1 MALLCNDIQK
11 TLIVKGLT
19 NHALLL
25 KLLCIIN
32 YLGRLISTSNVNE
45 EKMFSFFLVGLAIFQ
60 LLYKEKSKSC
70 GKRGGGAVEF

>member
-45 EKMFSFFLVGLAIFQ
+45 EKMFSFFSCWVGHLSVALQREEQIMWQ
-60 LLYKEKSKSC
+60 
-70 GKRGGGAVEF
+70 KRGGGSC